1 MDKDFDIRKIA
12 VGGGRFLPFCLLTLL
27 LLGCAR
33 MGNPD
38 GGWYDEK
45 PPRVI
50 GCSPEDQATN
60 VKSKHIYI
68 NFDEFIKIDNPTE
81 NVVVSPPQLEAP
93 EIKGQGKRI
102 SVHLLDS
109 LKPNTTYTIDF
120 SNAISDNNEDNPM
133 GNYTYSFSTGDHI
146 DTMEVAGYVL
156 QANDLEPVKGILVGL
171 YKDLSDTAFTHKPM
185 MRVSRTD
192 SRGHF
197 VIKGVAQDMYH
208 VYALKDMDGDYI
220 RGQKGEMMA
229 FSHDVVVP
237 MFRADVRQDT
247 VWSDSIH
254 IKSISRVPYTHYL
267 PDDICLRA
275 FDEVLT
281 TRYLIK
287 SERKEANCFSL
298 FYSYGD
304 TELPQLRGLNF
315 NAANAFLV
323 DATARRDTITYWLRD
338 SALINQDTLQV
349 EVKHHISDSLGVLR
363 MQTDTLKL
371 LSKQPYEKR
380 MKQQQ
385 KEFETWQKA
394 EEKKKRKGEPY
405 DSVMPVTPLSLDIKP
420 GGEMDPDENVSITAQ
435 EPLTDID
442 TTHVHLFSKPAKDT
456 LWYHEPYEL
465 TRVRPTEYRLR
476 ASWRPG
482 TEYSLEIDSAAVAT
496 IYGKVADRI
505 KQGLKV
511 KDEDSYGTLL
521 VTLSKFKDKQVIGE
535 LLDGSDKV
543 VKRVIG
549 TEGQLEFYYL
559 HEGKYYLRLIVDEN
573 RNGQWDTGEYATDR
587 QPEEVYYYPEEVEC
601 KAKWD
606 ITRTWDPTSLP
617 LYRQKPGAIT
627 KQKAEKQKTVQHR
640 NAERARQQGI
650 DLPPEL
656 Q

>member
-1 MDKDFDIRKIA
+1 MDKGFDIRRIA

-60 VKSKHIYI
+60 VKSKRIYI

-254 IKSISRVPYTHYL
+254 IKSITRVPYTHYL

-476 ASWRPG
+476 AAWRPG

-496 IYGKVADRI
+496 IYGKVSDRI

-559 HEGKYYLRLIVDEN
+559 REGKYYLRLIVDEN

-587 QPEEVYYYPEEVEC
+587 QPEEVYYYPEEIEC

-606 ITRTWDPTSLP
+606 ITRTWDPASLP

>member
-1 MDKDFDIRKIA
+1 MDKGFDIRRIA

-60 VKSKHIYI
+60 VKSKRIYI

-247 VWSDSIH
+247 VWSDSVH
-254 IKSISRVPYTHYL
+254 IKSITRVPYTHYL

-476 ASWRPG
+476 AAWRPG

-496 IYGKVADRI
+496 IYGKVSDRI

-559 HEGKYYLRLIVDEN
+559 REGKYYLRLIVDEN

-587 QPEEVYYYPEEVEC
+587 QPEEVYYYPEEIEC

-606 ITRTWDPTSLP
+606 ITRTWDPASLP